1 MQKGEGGYRVP
12 VCSYRHV
19 GACLLVCVSWS
30 PRRTCARGLCPP
42 APFAFGGASR
52 VDCNSFGNSLSP
64 LPRASWR
71 VRRAPLGDA
80 RRDASRRVSRV
91 GDVAPEVAR
100 PSSKAACGIIVTP
113 EIADGGI
120 TVESA
125 ACFPPAFS
133 RQPGLCLTAAPSS
146 PLRAVVL
153 SLHLLALGKSAVSRV
168 GHTRPARGNLAFP
181 EGSIVIAKRSSA
193 IASQCELVQ
202 FYARDEADATTVA
215 RYLRISVRGAGA
227 ERGAREC
234 IPRIV

>member
-1 MQKGEGGYRVP
+1 MFVPPRRRV
-12 VCSYRHV
+12 SV
-19 GACLLVCVSWS
+19 GVCVLVAS
-30 PRRTCARGLCPP
+30 TDVCKGALP
-42 APFAFGGASR
+42 ACTVRFGGASR

-181 EGSIVIAKRSSA
+181 EGSIVIAKRNSA

-215 RYLRISVRGAGA
+215 RYLRISVRRAGA
-227 ERGAREC
+227 ERGARKR

>member
-19 GACLLVCVSWS
+19 GAGLLVCVSWS

-42 APFAFGGASR
+42 APFALGGRPGWTAT
-52 VDCNSFGNSLSP
+52 VLATLSL
-64 LPRASWR
+64 LYLEQSWR

-181 EGSIVIAKRSSA
+181 EGSIVIAKRNSA

-202 FYARDEADATTVA
+202 LYARDEADATTVA

-234 IPRIV
+234 IARIV